1 LVATDLATYKDIY
14 SSNGVI
20 SNCTFHSDIDFETYD
35 GAAGLYTGSVVSI
48 WSSQVNISDSTF
60 SNLFG
65 NSKGGAVYVC
75 ANSTSFIKNTTFE
88 NNMAAVGGAVMI
100 EDA

>member
-1 LVATDLATYKDIY
+1 MVDSDLATYKDIY
-14 SSNGVI
+14 LSNGVI
-20 SNCTFHSDIDFETYD
+20 SNCTFHSDIAFKSY
-35 GAAGLYTGSVVSI
+35 GGAGLYTGSVVSV
-48 WSSQVNISDSTF
+48 WNSQVNISDSVF

-75 ANSTSFIKNTTFE
+75 SNSTSFIKNTTFK

-100 EDA
+100 DDA

>member
-1 LVATDLATYKDIY
+1 LVDSDLATYKDIY

-35 GAAGLYTGSVVSI
+35 AGLYTGSVVSI
-48 WSSQVNISDSTF
+48 WSSQVNIIDSTF

-65 NSKGGAVYVC
+65 NSKGGAVYVSY
-75 ANSTSFIKNTTFE
+75 NSTSFIKNTTFE